1 MNSKLKKQDNI
12 QPLLD
17 IMTKLRDPKT
27 GCAWDLAQTFDTIVP
42 FTIEEAYEVAD
53 TIERVALDELPNELG
68 DLLFQ
73 VVFYCQLG
81 KEQGLFDFG
90 VVVDKICDKLMHR
103 HPHVFGEQTFQ
114 SSEALKHNW
123 EALKAK
129 ERQARQL
136 HSALDDIPLA
146 LSALTRSVKIQ
157 KRVARVGFDWDTLEP
172 VVAKVQE
179 EIAEVLDEVN
189 QPNIL
194 QEKVMDEMGDLL
206 FAVVNMARHL
216 KVDPEQAL
224 RQANRKF
231 ERRFRGV
238 EAKVAATGSVMTEQ
252 TLSQLD
258 VHWDAVK
265 QEEKE

>member
-1 MNSKLKKQDNI
+1 MNNEHNI

-17 IMTKLRDPKT
+17 IMAKLRDPET
-27 GCAWDLAQTFDTIVP
+27 GCSWDLAQQFDTIVP

-53 TIERVALDELPNELG
+53 TIERMALDELPNELG

-90 VVVDKICDKLMHR
+90 VVVNKICDKLIHR
-103 HPHVFGEQTFQ
+103 HPHVFGDKEIQ
-114 SSEALKHNW
+114 SSAEIKQSW
-123 EALKAK
+123 ESLKAK
-129 ERQARQL
+129 ERAQRQL
-136 HSALDDIPLA
+136 HSAVDDIPLT
-146 LSALTRSVKIQ
+146 LPALTRSVKIQ
-157 KRVARVGFDWDTLEP
+157 KRVAQVGFDWDTLAP
-172 VVAKVQE
+172 VVAKVHE
-179 EIAEVLDEVN
+179 EIEEVLDEVN
-189 QPNIL
+189 QSIIE
-194 QEKVMDEMGDLL
+194 QEKVADEMGDLL

-238 EAKVAATGSVMTEQ
+238 EAKVVASGSLMTEQ
-252 TLSQLD
+252 TLSELD
-258 VHWDAVK
+258 AYWDAVK
-265 QEEKE
+265 QEEKV